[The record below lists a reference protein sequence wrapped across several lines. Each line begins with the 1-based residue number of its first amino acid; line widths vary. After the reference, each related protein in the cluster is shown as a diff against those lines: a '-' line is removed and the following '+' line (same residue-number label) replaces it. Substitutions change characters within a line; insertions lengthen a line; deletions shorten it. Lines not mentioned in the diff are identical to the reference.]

1 MIGKVWKILPVGAR
15 RRIVRSTQEK
25 FTVSAATILI
35 NERREVLLLD
45 HVLRPRSG
53 WGLPGGFV
61 DFGEQPEQTA
71 RREIREEIGIEVE
84 GLRFY
89 RIRTLGR
96 HVETLYVGKPVG
108 EARLQTHEAYSLG
121 WFTAETLPEEI
132 APHLKVLLT
141 EVLESEFECAV
152 GLD

>member
-1 MIGKVWKILPVGAR
+1 MLRRIIGKVWKILPVGAR
-15 RRIVRSTQEK
+15 QQIVRSTQEK

-35 NERREVLLLD
+35 NEGREVLLLD

-71 RREIREEIGIEVE
+71 RREIREEIGIEIE

-96 HVETLYVGKPVG
+96 HVEILYIGKPVG
-108 EARLQTHEAYSLG
+108 EAHLLTREAYQLG
-121 WFTAETLPEEI
+121 WFTAETFPEGIALP
-132 APHLKVLLT
+132 LKILLT
-141 EVLESEFECAV
+141 QLLESEI
-152 GLD
+152 